1 MHRLNSIRMRL
12 GTLMAGAA
20 AAILAT
26 PTADATEVR
35 VSIGAGP
42 SHAVVSH
49 GWNPYIKTVEAEA
62 KGSLTFK
69 MFLGGALLPF
79 NAMLKGLRDGVA
91 DAGFMQFPYFP
102 AELPNQK
109 LVGDLS
115 MLGTHGMATAGAVT
129 EFNMLACAD
138 CMTEFIAQGLVYGG
152 NFATQPYAIISKMKI
167 STLDE
172 LKGKKLRS
180 GGPLWNRWA
189 TSVGAVP
196 SSMPADDM
204 YDAISR
210 GALDGTM
217 VGIASFKQ
225 YTLWDVAKHVTDAK
239 LGTYHSATAA
249 TFGRGFWRDLKNDQ
263 RSLLIKH
270 LPITVVGVTI
280 GYYVNDKEVLD
291 QAPARGISVHQP
303 DASFTKATEDFRAK
317 DLAQVEQDATKA
329 GIKNAG
335 QKIAQLKSLMDKWE
349 KLVVPFGYDEAKLM
363 PIFTREIFAK
373 IDPSRY
379 AM

>member
-1 MHRLNSIRMRL
+1 MEEESMRRLSSSRMQL
-12 GTLMAGAA
+12 GTLVAGAA
-20 AAILAT
+20 AAILVT
-26 PTADATEVR
+26 QSADATEVR

-129 EFNMLACAD
+129 EFNMLGCAD
-138 CMTEFIAQGLVYGG
+138 CMAEFTAQGLAYGG

-189 TSVGAVP
+189 TAVGAVP
-196 SSMPADDM
+196 TSMPADDM

-249 TFGRGFWRDLKNDQ
+249 TFGRAFWRDLKSDQ
-263 RSLLIKH
+263 RTLLIKH

-280 GYYVNDKEVLD
+280 GYFVNDKEVLD
-291 QAPARGISVHQP
+291 QAPSRGISVHQRL
-303 DASFTKATEDFRAK
+303 ELG
-317 DLAQVEQDATKA
+317 DLLA
-329 GIKNAG
+329 GILDAG
-335 QKIAQLKSLMDKWE
+335 LRRVLLDLGQVLGLE
-349 KLVVPFGYDEAKLM
+349 VFGRFGK
-363 PIFTREIFAK
+363 
-373 IDPSRY
+373 
-379 AM
+379 